1 MNDFT
6 ITRGIVM
13 KLTIKL
19 IQNIL
24 FGGLILVF
32 LCSIYFS
39 LTPSMFGYKIMTV
52 LSGSM
57 EPDIKPGDVVI
68 DKDVSPR
75 LVKVGDVITYKTTN
89 NILITHRVLDIE
101 EKSGQVVFKTKGDA
115 NNVED
120 EKLVSEED
128 LVGTL
133 VLRIPYVG
141 YALHFVNSRFGLAL
155 FILIPIFIL
164 LTDQVITI
172 LSELK
177 KVKTAKSEEKD
188 NMDI

>member
-1 MNDFT
+1 
-6 ITRGIVM
+6 M

-19 IQNIL
+19 IENIL
-24 FGGLILVF
+24 FGGLILIF
-32 LCSIYFS
+32 LCSIYIS
-39 LTPSMFGYKIMTV
+39 LTPSMFGYKVMTV

-57 EPDIKPGDVVI
+57 EPDIKPGDVII
-68 DKDVSPR
+68 DKGINPV
-75 LVKVGDVITYKTTN
+75 LVKIGDVITYKAAN

-101 EKSGQVVFKTKGDA
+101 EKSGQVFFKTKGDA

-141 YALHFVNSRFGLAL
+141 YALRFVNSRFGLAL

-164 LTDQVITI
+164 LIDQIITI